1 MARLQQKGWPRKNR
15 MEEHRGLQV
24 FMGSAFA
31 LSQESWH
38 FFFKKYTMV
47 KRFSIL
53 RVMWSVLKLLNL
65 QSLACK

>member
-38 FFFKKYTMV
+38 FFFFKIDNGKD
-47 KRFSIL
+47 FPFCESCDL
-53 RVMWSVLKLLNL
+53 
-65 QSLACK
+65 C

>member
-38 FFFKKYTMV
+38 FFKKIDNG
-47 KRFSIL
+47 KDFPFCESCGL
-53 RVMWSVLKLLNL
+53 
-65 QSLACK
+65 C